1 MIVEEQQ
8 IAAVGKAV
16 EWRGRF
22 GVLDFGTIIVKTQRL
37 GGLPTVAVI
46 IRYGLP
52 DPAGDGPHGHKQST
66 VGQQPDSRLLRQTVS
81 PGGFRFDSW

>member
-16 EWRGRF
+16 ERRGRF
-22 GVLDFGTIIVKTQRL
+22 WVLDFGTIIMKTQRL
-37 GGLPTVAVI
+37 GGLPAVAVI
-46 IRYGLP
+46 IRHGVP
-52 DPAGDGPHGHKQST
+52 DPAGDGSHGHKQSI
-66 VGQQPDSRLLRQTVS
+66 VRQQPDSRLLCQTVS